1 MHRVDAQ
8 FSNSVVHQRRGN
20 VGIFHLLV
28 AMTVLCL
35 CQQMAAAQDNVPQ
48 LQTPAGTQPETT
60 LKLSFSKEV
69 KVASVTI
76 GGVNVP
82 VGSLS
87 AGKELYLTVPSS
99 VPLGRQS
106 ILVQIAPAANTGA
119 TPPATPD
126 PLTGSILVAP
136 LITGLKA
143 NKDAALESS
152 RVVIPEGEV
161 IIQFN
166 GKIPPEIRERLKVF
180 LRDTLPE
187 EKKTTGSETTQ
198 EIRQWIAEDTYL
210 IVKLPKLSGD
220 FTDIEK
226 KTFAIDVIADGVTLQ
241 KETKVRIV
249 YERWMYLGALGLV
262 ALLSLIVFVLVRF
275 VYKVPEGQ
283 QRFNFV
289 KMLLLEQANQTYSLS
304 RTQFLAW
311 LLVIVFSYLFLFF
324 AHGFIEG
331 DWFFP
336 NIGNAVYAFFIS
348 LGTLVISQGT
358 SMVQGPKGAG
368 ELHPSLAD
376 LVVHGGVLA
385 LDRVQQ
391 LIWTAIALGMFV
403 YITISTYATASAL
416 PEIPMQLIVLMGL
429 SSAGYLGGKM
439 VRGAGPVIDE
449 ATSTANTFVNVKGK
463 HLSKNAFVW
472 FDGEQVEKVEV
483 VADDPDDP
491 VKFAKELKLTVPA
504 LTVVGWKAVHHTIT
518 VINNDAQRADWRTPL
533 EITVTPGAPDPTSN
547 KVTLAIKTAR
557 AVKGATVS
565 VPGAPEDKAVQ
576 DATDPNVFTAVV
588 DAAWLKEP
596 HDVTL
601 TSGGEKVVHKFK
613 PS

>member
-1 MHRVDAQ
+1 MHRVDPQ
-8 FSNSVVHQRRGN
+8 FSNSVVHRRRGN
-20 VGIFHLLV
+20 VRIFHLLV
-28 AMTVLCL
+28 AVTVLCL

-48 LQTPAGTQPETT
+48 LQTPAVTQPDTT
-60 LKLSFSKEV
+60 LKLSFSQEV

-82 VGSLS
+82 VGSLP
-87 AGKELYLTVPSS
+87 AGKELSLTVPSS

-106 ILVQIAPAANTGA
+106 ILVQIAANTGA
-119 TPPATPD
+119 TPPATPA
-126 PLTGSILVAP
+126 PLTGSIVVAP

-143 NKDAALESS
+143 NKDAPLESS

-161 IIQFN
+161 IVQFN

-180 LRDTLPE
+180 FRDTLPAD
-187 EKKTTGSETTQ
+187 KKTTGSEATQ
-198 EIRQWIAEDTYL
+198 EIRQWTAEDTYL

-226 KTFAIDVIADGVTLQ
+226 KTFGIDVIVDGVTLQ

-249 YERWMYLGALGLV
+249 YERWMYLGALGIV

-304 RTQFLAW
+304 RAQFLAW

-449 ATSTANTFVNVKGK
+449 ATSTSNTVINVRGK
-463 HLSKNAFVW
+463 HLSKDAFVW
-472 FDGEQVEKVEV
+472 FDGEQLEKGKVEV
-483 VADDPDDP
+483 VAADPDDP
-491 VKFAKELKLTVPA
+491 VKFAKELKLTVPT
-504 LTVVGWKAVHHTIT
+504 LTVDGWKAVHHAIT

-533 EITVTPGAPDPTSN
+533 EISVTPGAPDPNN
-547 KVTLAIKTAR
+547 KVTLAIATAR

-565 VPGAPEDKAVQ
+565 VPGAPDNKAVQ
-576 DATDPNVFTAVV
+576 DATNPNVFTAVV

-601 TSGGEKVVHKFK
+601 TSGGENVVHKFK

>member
-1 MHRVDAQ
+1 MV
-8 FSNSVVHQRRGN
+8 
-20 VGIFHLLV
+20 
-28 AMTVLCL
+28 
-35 CQQMAAAQDNVPQ
+35 AAQDNVPQ
-48 LQTPAGTQPETT
+48 LQTPAVAQPDTT
-60 LKLSFSKEV
+60 LKLSFTKEV

-82 VGSLS
+82 VASLS
-87 AGKELYLTVPSS
+87 AGKELYLTVPSG
-99 VPLGRQS
+99 VPLGRQLV
-106 ILVQIAPAANTGA
+106 LVQMAPAATQGA
-119 TPPATPD
+119 TPPTTPEQ
-126 PLTGSILVAP
+126 LTGSILVAP

-143 NKDAALESS
+143 NKDAPLESRRS
-152 RVVIPEGEV
+152 AIPEGEV
-161 IIQFN
+161 IVQFN

-180 LRDTLPE
+180 FRDTLPE
-187 EKKTTGSETTQ
+187 EKKTTGSESTQ
-198 EIRQWIAEDTYL
+198 EIRQWTAEDTYL
-210 IVKLPKLSGD
+210 TVKLPKLSGD

-249 YERWMYLGALGLV
+249 YERWMYLGALGIV

-275 VYKVPEGQ
+275 VYKVSEGQ

-289 KMLLLEQANQTYSLS
+289 KMLLLEQTNQTYSLS
-304 RTQFLAW
+304 RAQFLAW

-348 LGTLVISQGT
+348 LGTLIISQGT

-449 ATSTANTFVNVKGK
+449 ASSTADTVVNVKGK
-463 HLSKNAFVW
+463 HLSKDAFVW
-472 FDGEQVEKVEV
+472 FDGERVEKVEV

-504 LTVVGWKAVHHTIT
+504 LTVDGWNAVHHAIT

-533 EITVTPGAPDPTSN
+533 EISVTPGAPDPTN

-565 VPGAPEDKAVQ
+565 VPGAPDDKAVQ

-588 DAAWLKEP
+588 DVAWLKEP

-601 TSGGEKVVHKFK
+601 TSGEEKVVHKFK